1 MRLTSTPKLVR
12 QVEVNLIVSKLLVF
26 VIEDILVKS
35 LVLLKIFQ
43 VSFVVRYDFLLV
55 LDVGCFIETIVEVV
69 LVVSDFVPRFLQALL
84 MEREQVYIWW

>member
-1 MRLTSTPKLVR
+1 LRLSSTPKLVR

-55 LDVGCFIETIVEVV
+55 LDVGCFIETYEIKKVQNDMIRKEG
-69 LVVSDFVPRFLQALL
+69 LL
-84 MEREQVYIWW
+84 SYLTF